1 MIKHVLKLMWNKK
14 GSNFLILLEIF
25 FAFLILFAVFA
36 FAIYNLR
43 IYQTPLGY
51 NTENTWI
58 ARLTFPTEADSLAKL
73 ETRRQLLREVQ
84 AMPEVRSAAFI
95 GQIVPFDGGLWR
107 TSNDDNGFEL
117 STLMYFADERLA
129 ETAELTLSAGRW
141 FDETDLAGK
150 YRPIV
155 ITRMLQEEFFGDRPV
170 LDSIIYVGGDGSRVV
185 GIVDHFKYR
194 NEFSAEEPLTFFLET
209 LGNENMNNLQL
220 RLQPNVAPEFEA
232 TLNETIARIT
242 KRRDFTI
249 EDLEA
254 KRARSSRSTWIPIIA
269 ALAICG
275 FLILNVA
282 LGLFGVL
289 YYNISKRKAE
299 IGLRRAI
306 GAAKGEISL
315 QFILEILAI
324 TFLGMGLASLLAVQF
339 PLLELIPIPADNFF
353 WSILATTVL
362 ISLVVVLCAFWPS
375 RQASS
380 LHPAL
385 ALHEE

>member
-1 MIKHVLKLMWNKK
+1 MIKHILKLMWNKK

-51 NTENTWI
+51 DTENTWI
-58 ARLTFPTEADSLAKL
+58 ARLTFPVEADSLAKL
-73 ETRRQLLREVQ
+73 ETRRRLLREVADLPQ
-84 AMPEVRSAAFI
+84 VQSAAFL
-95 GQIVPFDGGLWR
+95 GQITPFAGSMWR

-117 STLMYFADERLA
+117 STLMYYADERFA
-129 ETAELTLSAGRW
+129 ETADLRLSEGRW
-141 FDETDLAGK
+141 YDETDLAGK

-155 ITRMLQEEFFGDRPV
+155 ITRMLREQYFGSQPV
-170 LDSIIYVGGDGSRVV
+170 LDSIINIGGDESRIV
-185 GIVDHFKYR
+185 GVVDHFKYQD
-194 NEFSAEEPLTFFLET
+194 EFSAEEPLTFFIQT
-209 LGNENMNNLQL
+209 LGDERMDNLQI
-220 RLQPNVAPEFEA
+220 RLQPNVSPDFEA

-254 KRARSSRSTWIPIIA
+254 SRIRSGRATWIPIIA

-289 YYNISKRKAE
+289 YYSISKRKAE

-306 GAAKGEISL
+306 GAARGEITL
-315 QFILEILAI
+315 QFILEILAV
-324 TFLGMGLASLLAVQF
+324 TFLGMGLAALLAVQF
-339 PLLELIPIPADNFF
+339 PLLNLIPVPADNFF
-353 WSILATTVL
+353 WSILATTLL

-375 RQASS
+375 RQASR
-380 LHPAL
+380 LHPAS